1 MAKHTIR
8 GKMWDVRYVPN
19 MRADG
24 ECDPPN
30 KPGKEIRISR
40 RCKGLR
46 RLVVLLHEGIH
57 AGLWDL
63 DESVVEELA
72 EDLGRLVWREII
84 EPNNRTSPPN
94 TAPR

>member
-1 MAKHTIR
+1 MARHKIR
-8 GKMWDVRYVPN
+8 GKVWDVRYVPN
-19 MRADG
+19 MEMDG
-24 ECDPPN
+24 WCDSPET
-30 KPGKEIRISR
+30 KGKQIRIAK

-72 EDLGRLVWREII
+72 EDLGRLIWREMIDH
-84 EPNNRTSPPN
+84 SPS
-94 TAPR
+94 

>member
-1 MAKHTIR
+1 MAKHKIR
-8 GKMWDVRYVPN
+8 GKIWDVRYIPN
-19 MRADG
+19 MTNDG
-24 ECDPPN
+24 ECDEPST
-30 KPGKEIRISR
+30 KAKQIRIAQ

-72 EDLGRLVWREII
+72 EDLGRLIWREML
-84 EPNNRTSPPN
+84 TSPDQ
-94 TAPR
+94 T